1 MRVVTC
7 VSCLQTRESAHAQ
20 PERSERHADAAQIL
34 SLGEG
39 GDYTRGAIFP
49 NELDVG
55 RGQRKG
61 ERVCLDARLGKNTM
75 SPLGGLRLG
84 VRGGIVGAPG
94 DRDTDTY

>member
-1 MRVVTC
+1 MRCNV
-7 VSCLQTRESAHAQ
+7 R
-20 PERSERHADAAQIL
+20 IL
-34 SLGEG
+34 SPNTRARAHTTRAQRTTRGRGTNIIVGGG